1 MIKNYLKTAWRN
13 LIRNKSFSIINIS
26 GLALGITCSL
36 LIVLWVTD
44 ERKMDAFHTNSDY
57 LYQVIERN
65 SFDGKTEASY
75 LTQGLLAEELK
86 RVIPEVQ
93 FAAALESNTNANFV
107 AGNKTGKMDGSFA
120 GADFFK
126 MFSYPVLHG
135 TAANALSNPGSI
147 AISRKMAE
155 YFFNSADQ
163 AIGKTISY
171 VNGDNLLVSA
181 VFENTPVNSSQQ
193 FDFLRTW
200 KDYVNQNA
208 WTTGWS
214 STSPA
219 TLVQLQKDADLTKVQ
234 SRIKDFIHLYRPK
247 IAGSHTELELQPYNE
262 KYLHSSFKD
271 GYIDGGRIEY
281 VRLFTLVA
289 IFILVI
295 ACINFMNL
303 ATARAGKR
311 AKEVGVRKAIGA
323 VRSVL
328 IGQFVSEAILITFIA
343 AIIALV
349 LTVAILPVFNTLT
362 GKQLLVPFS
371 NPLFWLSLSG
381 LLIITGFI
389 AGSYPALF
397 LSSLKPVRVLKGTL
411 RFGKGALIFRKGLVV
426 FQFALSIILM
436 ISMVVI
442 YRQMAYT
449 QSKNLGYDRD
459 NLIYLPVE
467 GELIRNYAFFKEQAN
482 KLAGITNVSIMKETP
497 TVIGHHKGD
506 VEWQG
511 KDPNLITSF
520 SDAAVGYDF
529 VKTLKLKI
537 KEGRDFDKAFGMDSL
552 GFIVNETAV
561 KKIGYKD
568 PIGQPLSLGNR
579 KGTIIGVVED
589 FHFNS
594 MHQAI
599 EPLIIRLDESP
610 AWGSILVRTAPGQ
623 TKQAIAGLQTLT
635 KETNPKFPFTYEFS
649 DQAYAKLYHSEEI
662 VSKLT
667 NGFAILAIVIS
678 CLGLFGLAMFTAS
691 QRVKEIGVRKV
702 LGATVQD
709 IVVLLSANF
718 LKPVVI
724 AMLVAFPVAGLIMN
738 QWLQDF
744 AYKINIEWWIYA
756 LAGLATVVIAL
767 LTVSFE
773 SVKSALTNPVKNL
786 RSE

>member
-1 MIKNYLKTAWRN
+1 
-13 LIRNKSFSIINIS
+13 
-26 GLALGITCSL
+26 
-36 LIVLWVTD
+36 
-44 ERKMDAFHTNSDY
+44 
-57 LYQVIERN
+57 
-65 SFDGKTEASY
+65 
-75 LTQGLLAEELK
+75 
-86 RVIPEVQ
+86 
-93 FAAALESNTNANFV
+93 
-107 AGNKTGKMDGSFA
+107 
-120 GADFFK
+120 
-126 MFSYPVLHG
+126 
-135 TAANALSNPGSI
+135 
-147 AISRKMAE
+147 
-155 YFFNSADQ
+155 
-163 AIGKTISY
+163 
-171 VNGDNLLVSA
+171 
-181 VFENTPVNSSQQ
+181 
-193 FDFLRTW
+193 
-200 KDYVNQNA
+200 
-208 WTTGWS
+208 
-214 STSPA
+214 
-219 TLVQLQKDADLTKVQ
+219 
-234 SRIKDFIHLYRPK
+234 
-247 IAGSHTELELQPYNE
+247 
-262 KYLHSSFKD
+262 
-271 GYIDGGRIEY
+271 
-281 VRLFTLVA
+281 
-289 IFILVI
+289 
-295 ACINFMNL
+295 
-303 ATARAGKR
+303 
-311 AKEVGVRKAIGA
+311 
-323 VRSVL
+323 
-328 IGQFVSEAILITFIA
+328 
-343 AIIALV
+343 
-349 LTVAILPVFNTLT
+349 
-362 GKQLLVPFS
+362 
-371 NPLFWLSLSG
+371 
-381 LLIITGFI
+381 
-389 AGSYPALF
+389 
-397 LSSLKPVRVLKGTL
+397 
-411 RFGKGALIFRKGLVV
+411 VV

-442 YRQMAYT
+442 HRQMAYT
-449 QSKNLGYDRD
+449 QSKHLGYDRD

-482 KLAGITNVSIMKETP
+482 KLAGITDVSIMKETP

-537 KEGRDFDKAFGMDSL
+537 KEGRDFDKVFGMDSL

-773 SVKSALTNPVKNL
+773 SIKSALTNPVKNL

>member
-13 LIRNKSFSIINIS
+13 LIRNKSFSVINIS

-44 ERKMDAFHTNSDY
+44 EQKVDAFHANSDY
-57 LYQVIERN
+57 LYLVIERN

-75 LTQGLLAEELK
+75 LTQGLLADELK

-93 FAAALESNTNANFV
+93 FAAALENNNSINFV
-107 AGNKTGKMDGSFA
+107 TSNKTGKMEGSFA

-126 MFSYPVLHG
+126 MFSYPLLQG
-135 TAANALSNPGSI
+135 TETDALLNPGSI

-171 VNGDNLLVSA
+171 ANGDNLLVSA
-181 VFENTPVNSSQQ
+181 VFENIPANSSQQ

-208 WTTGWS
+208 WTSNWN

-247 IAGSHTELELQPYNE
+247 TTGSHTELELQSYRE
-262 KYLHSSFKD
+262 KYLHSTFKD

-289 IFILVI
+289 IFILII

-328 IGQFVSEAILITFIA
+328 IGQFVSEAILITFMA
-343 AIIALV
+343 AIIALI
-349 LTVAILPVFNTLT
+349 LTVSILPVFNALT
-362 GKQLLVPFS
+362 GKQLFVPFS
-371 NPLFWLSLSG
+371 NPLFWLGLSG

-442 YRQMAYT
+442 HRQMAYT
-449 QSKNLGYDRD
+449 QSKHLGYDRD

-467 GELIRNYAFFKEQAN
+467 GEMTRNYPLFKEQAN

-497 TVIGHHKGD
+497 TVIGHHKTD

-511 KDPNLITSF
+511 KDPNLFTSF

-561 KKIGYKD
+561 KKIGYTD

-599 EPLIIRLDESP
+599 EPLIVRLDESP
-610 AWGSILVRTAPGQ
+610 AWGTILIRTAAGQ
-623 TKQAIAGLQTLT
+623 TKQAVAGLQTLT
-635 KETNPKFPFTYEFS
+635 KDMNPKFPFTYEFS

-667 NGFAILAIVIS
+667 NGFALLAIVIS

-724 AMLVAFPVAGLIMN
+724 GILVAFPVAGLIMN

-744 AYKINIEWWIYA
+744 AYKIDIEWWIYA

-773 SVKSALTNPVKNL
+773 SIRSALTNPVKNL